1 MFNIKILPKVIIF
14 CIILIGG
21 EKMASPFKNNIANM
35 YKRMIT
41 YSIVTSI
48 LTVIAGIL
56 LLFLPNITNKV
67 VGIIAGIIFLIAGI
81 NSIYKYFHR
90 EGAKLYNLNLV
101 FGILYSILGVVIIIY
116 PFTVVEFVTVCLGLY
131 MIINGASKVN
141 YALWLK
147 RGNEDSWLITLATG
161 ILVAV
166 VGVLVIF
173 NPFASLTLTK
183 LAGAFLIITGV
194 LDLMDTILFKNRS
207 KEIMEIFW

>member
-1 MFNIKILPKVIIF
+1 
-14 CIILIGG
+14 
-21 EKMASPFKNNIANM
+21 MANGLRNSIENM
-35 YKRMIT
+35 YKRMIW
-41 YSIVTSI
+41 YSIGTALI
-48 LTVIAGIL
+48 TIITGIVL
-56 LLFLPNITNKV
+56 LLVPELSGKV
-67 VGIIAGIIFLIAGI
+67 LGIIAGIIFLIEGI

-101 FGILYSILGVVIIIY
+101 FGVIYAVLGVVIILV
-116 PFTVVEFVTVCLGLY
+116 PSSVVEFITICLGIY
-131 MIINGASKVN
+131 MIVNGASKVN

-161 ILVAV
+161 ILVAI

-183 LAGAFLIITGV
+183 LAGAFLIITGI
-194 LDLMDTILFKNRS
+194 LDFMDTILFKNRS

>member
-1 MFNIKILPKVIIF
+1 
-14 CIILIGG
+14 
-21 EKMASPFKNNIANM
+21 MASPFKNNIANM
-35 YKRMIT
+35 YRRMIT

-48 LTVIAGIL
+48 FTVIAGVL
-56 LLFLPNITNKV
+56 LLFLPNVTNKV
-67 VGIIAGIIFLIAGI
+67 VGIIAGVIFLIAGI

-90 EGAKLYNLNLV
+90 EGAKLYNLNLI
-101 FGILYSILGVVIIIY
+101 FGVLYSILGVVIIIY

-147 RGNEDSWLITLATG
+147 RGNEESWLITLATG

-183 LAGAFLIITGV
+183 LAGAFLIITGI

-207 KEIMEIFW
+207 KEIIEIFW

>member
-1 MFNIKILPKVIIF
+1 
-14 CIILIGG
+14 
-21 EKMASPFKNNIANM
+21 MANGLRNSIENM
-35 YKRMIT
+35 YKRMIW
-41 YSIVTSI
+41 YSVGTALITIITGIV
-48 LTVIAGIL
+48 L
-56 LLFLPNITNKV
+56 LLVPELSGKV
-67 VGIIAGIIFLIAGI
+67 LGIIVGIIFLIEGI

-101 FGILYSILGVVIIIY
+101 FGVIYAVLGVVIILV
-116 PFTVVEFVTVCLGLY
+116 PSSVVEFITICLGIY
-131 MIINGASKVN
+131 MIVNGASKVN

-161 ILVAV
+161 ILVAI

-183 LAGAFLIITGV
+183 LAGAFLIITGI
-194 LDLMDTILFKNRS
+194 LDFMDTILFKNRS

>member
-1 MFNIKILPKVIIF
+1 
-14 CIILIGG
+14 
-21 EKMASPFKNNIANM
+21 MANGLKNSIENM
-35 YKRMIT
+35 YKRMIW
-41 YSIVTSI
+41 YSIGTALI
-48 LTVIAGIL
+48 TIITGIVL
-56 LLFLPNITNKV
+56 LLVPELSGKV
-67 VGIIAGIIFLIAGI
+67 LGIIVGIIFLIEGI

-101 FGILYSILGVVIIIY
+101 FGVIYAVLGVVIILV
-116 PFTVVEFVTVCLGLY
+116 PSSVVEFITICLGIY
-131 MIINGASKVN
+131 MIVNGASKVN

-161 ILVAV
+161 ILVAI

-183 LAGAFLIITGV
+183 LAGAFLIITGI
-194 LDLMDTILFKNRS
+194 LDFMDTILFKNRS

>member
-1 MFNIKILPKVIIF
+1 VI
-14 CIILIGG
+14 
-21 EKMASPFKNNIANM
+21 KMANGLRNSIENM
-35 YKRMIT
+35 YKRMIW
-41 YSIVTSI
+41 YSIGTALI
-48 LTVIAGIL
+48 TIITGIVL
-56 LLFLPNITNKV
+56 LLVPELSGKV
-67 VGIIAGIIFLIAGI
+67 LGIIVGIIFLIEGI

-101 FGILYSILGVVIIIY
+101 FGVIYAVLGVVIILV
-116 PFTVVEFVTVCLGLY
+116 PSSVVEFITICLGIY
-131 MIINGASKVN
+131 MIVNGASKVN

-161 ILVAV
+161 ILVAI

-183 LAGAFLIITGV
+183 LAGAFLIITGI
-194 LDLMDTILFKNRS
+194 LDFMDTILFKNRS

>member
-1 MFNIKILPKVIIF
+1 
-14 CIILIGG
+14 
-21 EKMASPFKNNIANM
+21 MANCLKNSIENM
-35 YKRMIT
+35 YKRMIW
-41 YSIVTSI
+41 YSIGTALI
-48 LTVIAGIL
+48 TVITGIIL
-56 LLFLPNITNKV
+56 LLVPELSGKV
-67 VGIIAGIIFLIAGI
+67 LGMIVGIIFLIEGI

-101 FGILYSILGVVIIIY
+101 FGVIYAVLGVVIILV
-116 PFTVVEFVTVCLGLY
+116 PSSVVEFITICLGIY
-131 MIINGASKVN
+131 MIVNGASKVN

-161 ILVAV
+161 ILVAI

-183 LAGAFLIITGV
+183 LAGAFLIITGI
-194 LDLMDTILFKNRS
+194 LDFMDTILFKNRS

>member
-1 MFNIKILPKVIIF
+1 
-14 CIILIGG
+14 
-21 EKMASPFKNNIANM
+21 MANGLRNSIENM
-35 YKRMIT
+35 YKRMIW
-41 YSIVTSI
+41 YSIGTALI
-48 LTVIAGIL
+48 TIITGIVL
-56 LLFLPNITNKV
+56 LLVPELSGKV
-67 VGIIAGIIFLIAGI
+67 LGIIVGIIFLIEGI

-101 FGILYSILGVVIIIY
+101 FGVIYAVLGVVIILV
-116 PFTVVEFVTVCLGLY
+116 PSSVVEFITVCLGIY
-131 MIINGASKVN
+131 MIVNGASKVN

-161 ILVAV
+161 ILVAI

-183 LAGAFLIITGV
+183 LAGASLIITGI
-194 LDLMDTILFKNRS
+194 LDFMDTILFKNRS

>member
-1 MFNIKILPKVIIF
+1 
-14 CIILIGG
+14 
-21 EKMASPFKNNIANM
+21 MANSLKNSIENM
-35 YKRMIT
+35 YKRMIW
-41 YSIVTSI
+41 YSIGTALI
-48 LTVIAGIL
+48 TVITGIIL
-56 LLFLPNITNKV
+56 LLVPELSGKV
-67 VGIIAGIIFLIAGI
+67 LGIIVGIIFLIEGI

-101 FGILYSILGVVIIIY
+101 FGVIYAVLGVVIILV
-116 PFTVVEFVTVCLGLY
+116 PSSVVEFITICLGIY
-131 MIINGASKVN
+131 MIVNGASKVN

-161 ILVAV
+161 ILVAI

-183 LAGAFLIITGV
+183 LAGAFLIITGI
-194 LDLMDTILFKNRS
+194 LDFMDTILFKNRS

>member
-1 MFNIKILPKVIIF
+1 
-14 CIILIGG
+14 
-21 EKMASPFKNNIANM
+21 MASSFKNSIENM

-41 YSIVTSI
+41 YSILTSI
-48 LTVIAGIL
+48 LTVVAGVVL
-56 LLFLPNITNKV
+56 LLVPELTNKV
-67 VGIIAGIIFLIAGI
+67 VGIIAGIIFLLEGI
-81 NSIYKYFHR
+81 NSIYKYFPR
-90 EGAKLYNLNLV
+90 EGAKLYNLSLV
-101 FGILYSILGVVIIIY
+101 FGVLYAVLGVVIIIY

-161 ILVAV
+161 ILVAI
-166 VGVLVIF
+166 VGILVIF

-183 LAGAFLIITGV
+183 LAGAFLIITGI
-194 LDLMDTILFKNRS
+194 LDFMDTILFKNRS

>member
-1 MFNIKILPKVIIF
+1 
-14 CIILIGG
+14 
-21 EKMASPFKNNIANM
+21 MASSFKNSIENM

-41 YSIVTSI
+41 YSILTSI
-48 LTVIAGIL
+48 LTVVAGVVL
-56 LLFLPNITNKV
+56 LLVPELTNKV
-67 VGIIAGIIFLIAGI
+67 VGIIAGIIFLLEGI

-90 EGAKLYNLNLV
+90 EGAKLYNLSLV
-101 FGILYSILGVVIIIY
+101 FGVLYAVLG
-116 PFTVVEFVTVCLGLY
+116 VTVCLGLY

-161 ILVAV
+161 ILVAI
-166 VGVLVIF
+166 VGILVIF

-183 LAGAFLIITGV
+183 LAGAFLIITGI
-194 LDLMDTILFKNRS
+194 LDFMDTILFKNRS